1 MLFAQDEKSVE
12 DQAFVALETRIP
24 AISQSFDH
32 TEEARE
38 RSQTPVVQAARG
50 KPFARSYRA
59 RSYLPAHIE
68 KSVVEAID
76 SESEDEDVKPIIR
89 SQFNAFSSAKR
100 STEVNMMGS
109 SRWYSG
115 VYAEKKRLEE
125 ELEEEK
131 RLEAEAARA
140 GVEELSEI
148 DSGLS
153 ESESEKES
161 VSDGSEM
168 DDEERIVKE
177 EKPKEVFILSD
188 DDEVFSDED
197 LPMENPVQREEMGV
211 EEPVEKEP
219 VEKEPVEKEPVEKE
233 PVEVPVEELP
243 KESTE
248 KEVEEP
254 VEEPAEEPVE
264 KEPAEE
270 SMEKQSEEQSEKQPE
285 VDQDEFIDDFAEE
298 DLPSEPKKEV
308 TKETPDEDMED
319 IPKETPSEPKE
330 KAKSKKKSVG
340 KKDKKKGKKD
350 KKEPVG
356 VLGELEPPK
365 PKKKKKSVA
374 KK

>member
-219 VEKEPVEKEPVEKE
+219 VEKEPVEKEPVE
-233 PVEVPVEELP
+233 VPVEELP